1 MKKLKNIT
9 ILFNIILPILLFS
22 QKKENLIEVEFAYFS
37 KAKLDKTNSHIQEQ
51 IFLLQ
56 VLKDKAFFFS
66 ENMAKNDSLLRN
78 DVYKAF
84 ATTPKGGA
92 VNITP
97 SSRLRNKYD
106 YTIVQTSQENEYF
119 ERINGV
125 SYIYKEEIIK
135 DWKLQNE
142 TQVINNFN
150 CKKATLNY
158 KGREW
163 TAWYDDSIPL
173 PYGPYKFTGLPGLI
187 IKIESVDGDFSFELV
202 KSIPQNKLNGKEL
215 SLVDNRYKNATPA
228 TFTEIRKI
236 KKNNIDRLVA
246 EASGLGIDTS
256 VDNMRNLL
264 QRQKQKLHDFENEN
278 IIEVIE

>member
-1 MKKLKNIT
+1 M
-9 ILFNIILPILLFS
+9 ILFNIVFPVVLFS
-22 QKKENLIEVEFAYFS
+22 QKKENLIEVEFVYFS

-92 VNITP
+92 VIVAP

-125 SYIYKEEIIK
+125 SYIYKEDIIR
-135 DWKLQNE
+135 DWKLVNE
-142 TQVINNFN
+142 TQTINTFS

-163 TAWYDDSIPL
+163 IAWYDDNIPFH
-173 PYGPYKFTGLPGLI
+173 YGPYKFTGLPGLI
-187 IKIESVDGDFSFELV
+187 IKIESMDGDFSFELV
-202 KSIPQNKLNGKEL
+202 KSIPKNKLNGKEL

-256 VDNMRNLL
+256 ADNMRNLL

-278 IIEVIE
+278 LIEKID